1 MKNDKSVFFRCDDK
15 AGSVVFTK
23 LNWKWDD
30 NDDDDISYEITIED
44 SYCGGDYM
52 GIKGR
57 FKRAWMAFFA
67 RPICYTGVFTDDAER
82 LKKFL
87 KDCLELMEE

>member
-1 MKNDKSVFFRCDDK
+1 MEDKSVFFRCDDR
-15 AGSVVFTK
+15 AENVVFTRF
-23 LNWKWDD
+23 NWKWDD
-30 NDDDDISYEITIED
+30 NDDISYEFTIED

-57 FKRAWMAFFA
+57 FKRAWRAFFA
-67 RPICYTGVFTDDAER
+67 KPICYTGVFTEDAVR